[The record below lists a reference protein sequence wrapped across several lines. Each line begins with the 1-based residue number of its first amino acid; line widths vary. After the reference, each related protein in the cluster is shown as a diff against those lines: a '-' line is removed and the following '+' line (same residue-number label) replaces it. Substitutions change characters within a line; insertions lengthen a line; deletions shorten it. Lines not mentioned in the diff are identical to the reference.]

1 MVYKKDPNCYI
12 NNFTITMPTLSSDN
26 VEIYK
31 QDEEIDAML
40 KVLDIIRRLF
50 EPESISADISF
61 IRRFTSGSLVYT

>member
-1 MVYKKDPNCYI
+1 
-12 NNFTITMPTLSSDN
+12 MPTLSSDN